1 MRTEQITLITILM
14 AQRNLSCNNNNTN
27 NNNNN
32 RNLSHK
38 DKMFN
43 GGALGNYSLAG
54 FEMVSTSVIN
64 TFFFFAIIVI
74 IIFSTKGLIFTVNC
88 SEKVQKTCIGLG
100 EANIF

>member
-1 MRTEQITLITILM
+1 MFTLMAHATIITITITIT
-14 AQRNLSCNNNNTN
+14 Q
-27 NNNNN
+27 

-54 FEMVSTSVIN
+54 FEMVSTVIN
-64 TFFFFAIIVI
+64 IINTTFFFVVIVI
-74 IIFSTKGLIFTVNC
+74 IIFSTKGLTITVNC